1 MLACV
6 LWCLGC
12 GSDRATEP
20 APAGES
26 LSASPTSSVS
36 TQAAQLVKVTGI
48 SMELPASFVPLEAPK
63 QERLRAAAAAREP
76 KSTVVVDAR
85 RAPTGMKAGTAYVLR
100 LDLPEDPAALRGTV
114 RDALEYAAAALRLE
128 MLLQGATENL
138 FEAKY
143 ENDRLDVLTRVTL
156 GSGERRAVLE
166 ARAVVFMSKANRLVT
181 LSAQCMADAPSFCEP
196 LLRNAKIDDER
207 RRGLSEVLGP
217 PAETWT
223 AIAGFEFGQSR
234 ADFAEACRAAKHQ
247 VDKFDWSKEPVDA
260 RRLVESGAIS
270 RCSGTPKPFEQG
282 RVVAAGGYFED
293 NKLTSLSLYL
303 EEETEVIRKR
313 IFERYSDGIVDPAAG
328 VAFFN
333 LIATGYQ
340 PFLVRVDPVS
350 LPGTDKVHSAAA
362 FSSRI
367 AFDKQPR

>member
-1 MLACV
+1 
-6 LWCLGC
+6 
-12 GSDRATEP
+12 
-20 APAGES
+20 
-26 LSASPTSSVS
+26 
-36 TQAAQLVKVTGI
+36 
-48 SMELPASFVPLEAPK
+48 MELPASFVPLEAPK

-76 KSTVVVDAR
+76 RSTVVVDAR
-85 RAPTGMKAGTAYVLR
+85 RAPTGMKDGTAYVLR
-100 LDLPEDPAALRGTV
+100 LDLPEDPATLRGTV
-114 RDALEYAAAALRLE
+114 REALEYAAAALRLE
-128 MLLQGATENL
+128 MVLQGATENL

-143 ENDRLDVLTRVTL
+143 ENDRLDLLTRVTL
-156 GSGERRAVLE
+156 GSGERSAVLE

-196 LLRNAKIDDER
+196 LVRNAKLEDEPR
-207 RRGLSEVLGP
+207 RALSDVLGP
-217 PAETWT
+217 PNERWT

-247 VDKFDWSKEPVDA
+247 VDKFDWSKEPADA

-282 RVVAAGGYFED
+282 KVVAAGGYFED

-303 EEETEVIRKR
+303 EEEPELIRTR

-340 PFLVRVDPVS
+340 PFLVRVDPVG
-350 LPGTDKVHSAAA
+350 LPGNDKVRSAAA